1 LVPQTNALTRLRHAP
16 GGETVAHRDLRL
28 RVPRIGDMRR
38 LPALAIALLLVPA
51 ASAHAFARVPVAIV
65 AAETS
70 NQVIAV
76 SLGLHGSQVL
86 KRVHLVDPLMVAA
99 PLHGPAV
106 VLSPATGSVTLL
118 AWHSLRPVK
127 VFHGFRD
134 PEVARIAPGDR
145 YAYVAD
151 GGTGDLTVVDLA
163 RQRIVD
169 RLRVGA
175 GAHHMSFSPDGKR
188 LWIALSEVATTVVR
202 LDTSDLAHPGIV
214 GRLHPRLPAHS
225 VGFAPDGR
233 TVWLSSARAPYVTVY
248 DAATGRVVTVIPAG
262 RAPQEVGFSGAR
274 ALLTSGYGS
283 SIEAVLWR
291 TYRRLGTVPMP
302 YGSFNL
308 ATFGGRVVTSSL
320 FTGQVTEL
328 RAGTL
333 RRFWTAKV
341 APETRYVA
349 ISLWPR

>member
-1 LVPQTNALTRLRHAP
+1 
-16 GGETVAHRDLRL
+16 
-28 RVPRIGDMRR
+28 MRR
-38 LPALAIALLLVPA
+38 LIVLAVALVLVPV
-51 ASAHAFARVPVAIV
+51 ASARTAANRPVAIV

-76 SLGLHGSQVL
+76 SLGIHGGRVL
-86 KRVHLVDPLMVAA
+86 KRVHVTDPLMVAA

-118 AWHSLRPVK
+118 AWHSLRAVK

-134 PEVARIAPGDR
+134 PEVARVAPGDR
-145 YAYVAD
+145 YVYVAD
-151 GGTGDLTVVDLA
+151 GETGDLTVFDLA
-163 RQRIVD
+163 RERIVN
-169 RLRVGA
+169 RVHVGA

-202 LDTSDLAHPGIV
+202 LDTSDLAHPRIA
-214 GRLHPRLPAHS
+214 GRLHPRFPSHS

-233 TVWLSSARAPYVTVY
+233 TVWLSSARLPYVTVY
-248 DAATGRVVTVIPAG
+248 SAATGRVVKIIRAG
-262 RAPQEVGFSGAR
+262 RAPQEVAFSGAR

-308 ATFGGRVVTSSL
+308 ATYGGLVVTSSL
-320 FTGQVTEL
+320 LTGQVAEL

-333 RRFWTAKV
+333 HRFWTAKV
-341 APETRYVA
+341 APAARYVA
-349 ISLWPR
+349 ISVWPR

>member
-1 LVPQTNALTRLRHAP
+1 M
-16 GGETVAHRDLRL
+16 GG
-28 RVPRIGDMRR
+28 MRR
-38 LPALAIALLLVPA
+38 LLPLVLALLLVPA
-51 ASAHAFARVPVAIV
+51 ASAHTPASRPVALV
-65 AAETS
+65 AAETADE
-70 NQVIAV
+70 VLAV
-76 SLGLHGSQVL
+76 SLGAHGGHVL
-86 KRVHLVDPLMVAA
+86 RRVHLADPLMVAA

-106 VLSPATGSVTLL
+106 VLDPHGTVTLL
-118 AWHSLRPVK
+118 GWHSLRPLK
-127 VFHGFRD
+127 VFRGFSD
-134 PEVARIAPGDR
+134 PQVARIAPGDR

-151 GGTGDLTVVDLA
+151 GGSGRVSVIDLA
-163 RQRIVD
+163 RRRIVD
-169 RLRVGA
+169 SVYVGLL
-175 GAHHMSFSPDGKR
+175 AHHMSFSPDGSQ
-188 LWIALSEVATTVVR
+188 LWIALGEVATTVVR
-202 LDTSDLAHPGIV
+202 LDTSDPAHPRV
-214 GRLHPRLPAHS
+214 AGRIHPRFAAHS

-248 DAATGRVVTVIPAG
+248 DASTGKVVKVVRAG
-262 RAPQEVGFSGAR
+262 RAPQEVAFSGAR

-283 SIEAVLWR
+283 SLQAVLWR

-328 RAGTL
+328 EAGTL

>member
-1 LVPQTNALTRLRHAP
+1 
-16 GGETVAHRDLRL
+16 
-28 RVPRIGDMRR
+28 MRR
-38 LPALAIALLLVPA
+38 LLVLAVALLLVPV
-51 ASAHAFARVPVAIV
+51 ASARTSADVPVAIV

-70 NQVIAV
+70 DQVVAV
-76 SLGLHGSQVL
+76 SLGPHGGHVL
-86 KRVHLVDPLMVAA
+86 ERVYVADPLMVAA

-118 AWHSLRPVK
+118 AWQSLRPVR
-127 VFHGFRD
+127 VLHGFRD
-134 PEVARIAPGDR
+134 PEVARVAPGDR

-151 GGTGDLTVVDLA
+151 GKTGDLTVIDLA
-163 RQRIVD
+163 RLRIVD
-169 RLRVGA
+169 RLHVGG
-175 GAHHMSFSPDGKR
+175 GAHHMSFSPDGRR

-202 LDTSDLAHPGIV
+202 LDTSDLAHPRIV
-214 GRLHPRLPAHS
+214 GRLHPRFPSHS

-248 DAATGRVVTVIPAG
+248 DAATGSVVKVIRAG
-262 RAPQEVGFSGAR
+262 RAPQEVAFSGAR

-291 TYRRLGTVPMP
+291 TYRRLGTVSMP

-308 ATFGGRVVTSSL
+308 ATFGGQVVTSSL
-320 FTGQVTEL
+320 FTGQVTDL

-333 RRFWTAKV
+333 HRLWTTKV
-341 APETRYVA
+341 APATRYVA
-349 ISLWPR
+349 ISVWRR

>member
-1 LVPQTNALTRLRHAP
+1 
-16 GGETVAHRDLRL
+16 
-28 RVPRIGDMRR
+28 MRR
-38 LPALAIALLLVPA
+38 LLVLVVALLLVPA
-51 ASAHAFARVPVAIV
+51 AAARTSARAPVGIV

-76 SLGLHGSQVL
+76 SLGPHGGRVL
-86 KRVHLVDPLMVAA
+86 KRVHIVDPLMVAA

-118 AWHSLRPVK
+118 AWHSLRPIK
-127 VFHGFRD
+127 VFQGFRD
-134 PEVARIAPGDR
+134 PEVARVAPGNR

-151 GGTGDLTVVDLA
+151 GGTGDLTVIDLE
-163 RQRIVD
+163 RQRIVH
-169 RLRVGA
+169 RLYVGA

-202 LDTSDLAHPGIV
+202 LDTSDLADPRIA
-214 GRLHPRLPAHS
+214 GRLHPRVPSHS

-248 DAATGRVVTVIPAG
+248 SADTGRVVKVIRAG
-262 RAPQEVGFSGAR
+262 RAPQEVAFSGAR

-308 ATFGGRVVTSSL
+308 ATFGGQVVTSSL
-320 FTGQVTEL
+320 LTGQVTEL

-333 RRFWTAKV
+333 HRFWTRKV

>member
-1 LVPQTNALTRLRHAP
+1 M
-16 GGETVAHRDLRL
+16 RDLRPGL
-28 RVPRIGDMRR
+28 RRIGDVRP
-38 LPALAIALLLVPA
+38 LLILAVALALVAP
-51 ASAHAFARVPVAIV
+51 ASAVTSDQRPVAIV

-76 SLGLHGSQVL
+76 SLGPHGGHVL
-86 KRVHLVDPLMVAA
+86 KRVRLADPLMVTA

-106 VLSPATGSVTLL
+106 VLSPDTGTVTLL
-118 AWHSLRPVK
+118 AWHTLRPTK

-134 PEVARIAPGDR
+134 PEVARVAPGDR
-145 YAYVAD
+145 YVYVAD
-151 GGTGDLTVVDLA
+151 GGTGDLTVIDLA

-169 RLRVGA
+169 RLHVGA
-175 GAHHMSFSPDGKR
+175 GAHHMSFSPDANR

-202 LDTSDLAHPGIV
+202 LDTSDLAHPRIAGL
-214 GRLHPRLPAHS
+214 LHPRRPAHS
-225 VGFAPDGR
+225 VGFSPDGR
-233 TVWLSSARAPYVTVY
+233 TVWLSSARAPYVSVY
-248 DAATGRVVTVIPAG
+248 DAATAKLVKVIRAG
-262 RAPQEVGFSGAR
+262 RAPQEVAFSGAR

-291 TYRRLGTVPMP
+291 SYERLGTVPLP

-308 ATFGGRVVTSSL
+308 ATFGGQVVTSSL

-328 RAGTL
+328 KAGTL
-333 RRFWTAKV
+333 RRFWTLRV

-349 ISLWPR
+349 ISLWPG

>member
-1 LVPQTNALTRLRHAP
+1 M
-16 GGETVAHRDLRL
+16 GG
-28 RVPRIGDMRR
+28 MRR
-38 LPALAIALLLVPA
+38 LVVLPIALLFVPA
-51 ASAHAFARVPVAIV
+51 SSAGTAASRPVAIV

-76 SLGLHGSQVL
+76 TLGAHGGHVL
-86 KRVHLVDPLMVAA
+86 KRVHVVDPLMVAA
-99 PLHGPAV
+99 PLHGPTV
-106 VLSPATGSVTLL
+106 VLSPATGTVTLL
-118 AWHSLRPVK
+118 AWRTLRPVK

-134 PEVARIAPGDR
+134 PEVARIAPDDR

-151 GGTGDLTVVDLA
+151 GGTGDLTVIDLP
-163 RQRIVD
+163 RHRIVH
-169 RLRVGA
+169 RLHVGA

-202 LDTSDLAHPGIV
+202 LDTSDLARPRIA
-214 GRLHPRLPAHS
+214 GRLHPRRPSHS

-248 DAATGRVVTVIPAG
+248 DAATGRVVQVVPAG
-262 RAPQEVGFSGAR
+262 RAPQEVAFSGAR

-283 SIEAVLWR
+283 SIEAVKWR
-291 TYRRLGTVPMP
+291 TYRRFGIVRMP

-308 ATFGGRVVTSSL
+308 ATYGGQVVTSSL
-320 FTGQVTEL
+320 LTGQVTEL

-333 RRFWTAKV
+333 HRFWTTKV
-341 APETRYVA
+341 APATRYVA
-349 ISLWPR
+349 ISLWR

>member
-1 LVPQTNALTRLRHAP
+1 
-16 GGETVAHRDLRL
+16 
-28 RVPRIGDMRR
+28 MRR
-38 LPALAIALLLVPA
+38 LLVLAVALVLVPV
-51 ASAHAFARVPVAIV
+51 ASAHPAANRPVAIV

-76 SLGLHGSQVL
+76 SLGLHGGRVL
-86 KRVHLVDPLMVAA
+86 KRVHVSDPLMVAA

-134 PEVARIAPGDR
+134 PEVARVAPGDR
-145 YAYVAD
+145 YVYVAD
-151 GGTGDLTVVDLA
+151 GETGNLTVIDLA
-163 RQRIVD
+163 RQRIVN
-169 RLRVGA
+169 RVHVGA
-175 GAHHMSFSPDGKR
+175 GAHHMSFSPDAKR

-202 LDTSDLAHPGIV
+202 LDTSDLAHPRIA
-214 GRLHPRLPAHS
+214 GRLHPRFPSHS

-233 TVWLSSARAPYVTVY
+233 TVWLSSARLPYVTVY
-248 DAATGRVVTVIPAG
+248 NAATGRVVKVIRAG
-262 RAPQEVGFSGAR
+262 RAPQEVAFSGAR

-291 TYRRLGTVPMP
+291 TYRRLATVPMP

-308 ATFGGRVVTSSL
+308 ATYGGLVVTSSL
-320 FTGQVTEL
+320 LTGQVAEL

-333 RRFWTAKV
+333 HRFWTAKV
-341 APETRYVA
+341 APATRYVA
-349 ISLWPR
+349 ISVWPG

>member
-1 LVPQTNALTRLRHAP
+1 
-16 GGETVAHRDLRL
+16 
-28 RVPRIGDMRR
+28 MRR
-38 LPALAIALLLVPA
+38 LLVLAAALLLVPA
-51 ASAHAFARVPVAIV
+51 ASAGTSASRPVAIV
-65 AAETS
+65 AAEAS

-76 SLGLHGSQVL
+76 SLGPHGGHVL
-86 KRVHLVDPLMVAA
+86 RRVHVVDPLMVAA

-106 VLSPATGSVTLL
+106 VLSPATGTVTLL
-118 AWHSLRPVK
+118 AWHSLRPVE

-134 PEVARIAPGDR
+134 PEVARIAPGNR
-145 YAYVAD
+145 YVYVAD
-151 GGTGDLTVVDLA
+151 GGTGDVTVIDLD
-163 RQRIVD
+163 RRRIVD
-169 RLRVGA
+169 RLHVGA

-202 LDTSDLAHPGIV
+202 LDTSDLARPRSV
-214 GRLHPRLPAHS
+214 GRLHPRYPGHS

-248 DAATGRVVTVIPAG
+248 NAATGKVVTVVAAG
-262 RAPQEVGFSGAR
+262 RAPQEVAFSGAR

-291 TYRRLGTVPMP
+291 TYRRLGTAPMP

-308 ATFGGRVVTSSL
+308 ATFGGEVVTSSL
-320 FTGQVTEL
+320 LTGYVTEL
-328 RAGTL
+328 EAGTL
-333 RRFWTAKV
+333 HRFWTVKV

-349 ISLWPR
+349 ISLWPAR

>member
-1 LVPQTNALTRLRHAP
+1 
-16 GGETVAHRDLRL
+16 
-28 RVPRIGDMRR
+28 MRR
-38 LPALAIALLLVPA
+38 LLVLAVALVLVPA
-51 ASAHAFARVPVAIV
+51 ASAHTAANRPVAVV

-76 SLGLHGSQVL
+76 LLGPHGGRVL
-86 KRVHLVDPLMVAA
+86 KRVHVTDPLMVAA

-127 VFHGFRD
+127 IFHGFRY
-134 PEVARIAPGDR
+134 PEVARVAPGDR
-145 YAYVAD
+145 YVYVAD
-151 GGTGDLTVVDLA
+151 GETGDLTVIDLA

-169 RLRVGA
+169 RVHVGA

-202 LDTSDLAHPGIV
+202 LDTSDLAHPRIA
-214 GRLHPRLPAHS
+214 GRLHPRFPSHS

-233 TVWLSSARAPYVTVY
+233 TVWLSSARLPYVTVY
-248 DAATGRVVTVIPAG
+248 NAASGRVVKVIRAG
-262 RAPQEVGFSGAR
+262 RAPQEVAFSGAR

-308 ATFGGRVVTSSL
+308 ATFGGLVVTSSL
-320 FTGQVTEL
+320 LTGQVTEL

-333 RRFWTAKV
+333 RRFWTTKV